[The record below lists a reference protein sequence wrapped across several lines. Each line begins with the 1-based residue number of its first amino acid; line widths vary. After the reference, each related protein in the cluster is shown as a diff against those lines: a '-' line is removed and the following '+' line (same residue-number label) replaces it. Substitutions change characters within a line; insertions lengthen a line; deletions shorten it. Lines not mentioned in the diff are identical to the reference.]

1 MVTNASGGDADVR
14 EAVRVWRQGGNIL
27 DFLLRFCY
35 EPKTAFFFLMQTI
48 FKVFT
53 EFVTVILLLL
63 FFFFLCFSVFGCVAY
78 GIFTP

>member
-27 DFLLRFCY
+27 DFLLRFCC
-35 EPKTAFFFLMQTI
+35 EPKTAFFFFLMQTI

-53 EFVTVILLLL
+53 EFVTILLLLLLL
-63 FFFFLCFSVFGCVAY
+63 FF
-78 GIFTP
+78 

>member
-27 DFLLRFCY
+27 DFLLRFYC
-35 EPKTAFFFLMQTI
+35 EPKTAFFFFFLMQTI

-53 EFVTVILLLL
+53 EFVTILLLLLLL
-63 FFFFLCFSVFGCVAY
+63 FF
-78 GIFTP
+78 